1 MRRRFHAAAAAAA
14 VASLLALAPLAAGP
28 AAVGESRAAA
38 APVAVPHASCE
49 RAAERQRMVE
59 EQVARR
65 GLDDP
70 RLPAAM
76 VEVPR
81 HRFLPFTRRSH
92 AYDDEALPI
101 GYGQTI
107 SQPYVVA
114 LMCDLL
120 ELAPDDKVLEIGTGS
135 GYHAA
140 VLSRLGGEVYSI
152 EILRPLADR
161 ARRTL
166 HRLGYDNV
174 HVRMGD
180 GYRGWPAAAP
190 FDAILLTAAP
200 PQIPQPLLDQ
210 LAPGGRLVAP
220 VGEGAQELTRITRT
234 GDGLRRETIATVY
247 FVPMTGEAERE
258 QPEAA
263 RVDAAERE
271 AAEAAAAADGGAAKG
286 GPGRP

>member
-1 MRRRFHAAAAAAA
+1 MRDRRRSGVAPAAPLLLLGLLLAAAA
-14 VASLLALAPLAAGP
+14 SAGLP
-28 AAVGESRAAA
+28 RDGFAAA
-38 APVAVPHASCE
+38 AE
-49 RAAERQRMVE
+49 RAEERRRMVE
-59 EQVARR
+59 SQVADR
-65 GLDDP
+65 GIDDP
-70 RLPAAM
+70 RLLAALA
-76 VEVPR
+76 EVPR
-81 HRFLPFTRRSH
+81 HRFVPFTRRAH
-92 AYDDEALPI
+92 AYGDEAVPI

-114 LMCDLL
+114 LMCELL
-120 ELAPDDKVLEIGTGS
+120 ELAPEDRVLEIGTGS

-140 VLSRLGGEVYSI
+140 VLSRLATEVYSI

-166 HRLGYDNV
+166 GRLGYGNV

-200 PQIPQPLLDQ
+200 PEIPQPLLDQ

-220 VGEGAQELTRITRT
+220 VGEGAQELIRITRT
-234 GDGLRRETIATVY
+234 TDGLQRERIATVY

-258 QPEAA
+258 PASADALLDSAA
-263 RVDAAERE
+263 
-271 AAEAAAAADGGAAKG
+271 GGAG
-286 GPGRP
+286 GGGM